1 MPEDHRLS
9 ISSSSSLSPDE
20 VARHTFGTV
29 RRGFDPGEVRTYLDY
44 VADALRVAAEREI
57 ELRHQVAE
65 AEHRAA
71 NPVLDEGTLTSALGQ
86 ETARVLQSAHDASH
100 DMVTKAEAGAARL
113 LTEAQDEIARAEG
126 RAEQALAERTAQAE
140 ASVTEYRQ
148 RTHDEAEAMM
158 AQARSECRE
167 MIEEAQALRSR
178 VLADLSKRRKVLHA
192 QIEQLRAGREHLAE
206 TVRGVR
212 RTVDGI
218 ADELFRAEDEA
229 RLAAEAAGR
238 EAIARPY
245 QGTPEEEAAM
255 LLAEGAGGP
264 GLADLETVVEDPPS
278 FGSDPAEAGEPLAPE
293 QEAFIAAE
301 IGVSEIVAEP
311 EEFTAGE
318 TGEHQAGAHE
328 IALETEPTAE
338 TEPIPGVGEEAAP
351 DSDGLPGEDVGQTGD
366 EQVGLVEAET
376 IAVPAPSVDELF
388 AKLRAEQGTD
398 HGDEAGSGT
407 EGEASAT
414 EAVGSPPEDPLVARR
429 DELVGPVITALSR
442 RLKRTLQ
449 DDQNDLLDRLRN
461 NGSTWSVELLPDEVE
476 HLDGYATAAL
486 PQLEQAA
493 NAGRLFVGDES
504 TGGPLSEHVVGVAH
518 DLATAIVG
526 PLRRRLIDDGLSSA
540 DESAV
545 AEQVGAAFRE
555 WKGERIERLAGDYV
569 IAGFSAGSV
578 AGSSQDIEWIAAA
591 APGSTP
597 CPDCDDNALN
607 GPQQA
612 GQEFPTGHRH
622 PPAHSGCRCLLAPSA
637 T

>member
-1 MPEDHRLS
+1 MPEDRRLS

-29 RRGFDPGEVRTYLDY
+29 RRGFDPAEVRSYLDY

-57 ELRHQVAE
+57 ELRHEVAE

-86 ETARVLQSAHDASH
+86 ETARVLQSAHNASH
-100 DMVTKAEAGAARL
+100 EMVAKAEGEAARL
-113 LTEAQDEIARAEG
+113 LREAQDEIGRSEA

-148 RTHDEAEAMM
+148 RTHDESEAML
-158 AQARSECRE
+158 AQARAECRE
-167 MIEEAQALRSR
+167 MIDEAQSLRSR

-245 QGTPEEEAAM
+245 EGTPEEEAAA
-255 LLAEGAGGP
+255 LLAAGAGEP
-264 GLADLETVVEDPPS
+264 PPPDLGVVVEDQPS
-278 FGSDPAEAGEPLAPE
+278 FGTDPGEVGEPLSSE
-293 QEAFIAAE
+293 QGAFIAAE
-301 IGVSEIVAEP
+301 IEVTEAVVAP
-311 EEFTAGE
+311 PA
-318 TGEHQAGAHE
+318 
-328 IALETEPTAE
+328 PTAE
-338 TEPIPGVGEEAAP
+338 TATVAAP
-351 DSDGLPGEDVGQTGD
+351 EAPTDEIGQAKPGDTDPGAHETGAAAAASEPVGD
-366 EQVGLVEAET
+366 DAA
-376 IAVPAPSVDELF
+376 AVPTPSVDELF
-388 AKLRAEQGTD
+388 AKIRAGRGSDTAD
-398 HGDEAGSGT
+398 GEADTANEEVRSGEPGEGAEKGGSGN
-407 EGEASAT
+407 
-414 EAVGSPPEDPLVARR
+414 PLVDRR
-429 DELVGPVITALSR
+429 DELVGPLITALSR

-461 NGSTWSVELLPDEVE
+461 NGSTWSNDLLTEEVE
-476 HLDGYATAAL
+476 HLDAYSTAAL
-486 PQLEQAA
+486 SQLEQAA
-493 NAGRLFVGDES
+493 GAGRMFVGDES
-504 TGGPLSEHVVGVAH
+504 EGGPLADHVVGVAH

-526 PLRRRLIDDGLSSA
+526 PLRRSLADTEQVADA

-545 AEQVGAAFRE
+545 TEHVGAAFRE

-578 AGSSQDIEWIAAA
+578 AGSTQDIEWIAAA

-607 GPQQA
+607 GPQPA
-612 GQEFPTGHRH
+612 GQDFPTGHRH
-622 PPAHSGCRCLLAPSA
+622 PPAHSGCRCLLVPAA

>member
-20 VARHTFGTV
+20 VARHTFGAV
-29 RRGFDPGEVRTYLDY
+29 RRGFDPGEVRTYLDH

-57 ELRHQVAE
+57 ELRHQLAE

-71 NPVLDEGTLTSALGQ
+71 NPVLDEATLTSALGQ
-86 ETARVLQSAHDASH
+86 ETARVLQSAHNASH
-100 DMVTKAEAGAARL
+100 EMVTKAEAEAGRL

-148 RTHDEAEAMM
+148 RTHDESEAMM
-158 AQARSECRE
+158 NQARSECRE

-245 QGTPEEEAAM
+245 QGTPEEEAAV

-264 GLADLETVVEDPPS
+264 GLADLGVGDDLPT
-278 FGSDPAEAGEPLAPE
+278 FGADPAEAGEPLAPE
-293 QEAFIAAE
+293 QESFIAAE
-301 IGVSEIVAEP
+301 IGASEIIAAP
-311 EEFTAGE
+311 ERFTAE
-318 TGEHQAGAHE
+318 VTGGHPEAVELE
-328 IALETEPTAE
+328 IPLAREPTAE
-338 TEPIPGVGEEAAP
+338 TEPIAVVGEETPP
-351 DSDGLPGEDVGQTGD
+351 DTESSPGGD
-366 EQVGLVEAET
+366 ET
-376 IAVPAPSVDELF
+376 AVVPTPSVDELF
-388 AKLRAEQGTD
+388 AKLRAER
-398 HGDEAGSGT
+398 GDDDDAPSET
-407 EGEASAT
+407 EGEASAS
-414 EAVGSPPEDPLVARR
+414 EPVGSGNPLVDRR

-461 NGSTWSVELLPDEVE
+461 NGSVWSVDLLPDEVE
-476 HLDGYATAAL
+476 QLDGYATAAL

-504 TGGPLSEHVVGVAH
+504 KGGPLSEHVVGVAH

-526 PLRRRLIDDGLSSA
+526 PLRRRLIDDGSSSS

-545 AEQVGAAFRE
+545 AEHVGAAFRE

-578 AGSSQDIEWIAAA
+578 AGSSQDIEWIAAS
-591 APGSTP
+591 APGSNP

-607 GPQQA
+607 GPQPA

-622 PPAHSGCRCLLAPSA
+622 PPAHSGCRCLLAPAA

>member
-1 MPEDHRLS
+1 MPEDRRLS

-29 RRGFDPGEVRTYLDY
+29 RRGFDPAEVRSYLDY

-57 ELRHQVAE
+57 ELRHEVAE

-86 ETARVLQSAHDASH
+86 ETARVLQSAHNASH
-100 DMVTKAEAGAARL
+100 EMVAKAEGEVARL
-113 LTEAQDEIARAEG
+113 LSEAQDEIGRSEA

-140 ASVTEYRQ
+140 SSVTEYRQ
-148 RTHDEAEAMM
+148 RTHDESEAML
-158 AQARSECRE
+158 AQARAECRE
-167 MIEEAQALRSR
+167 MIDEAQTLRSR

-245 QGTPEEEAAM
+245 EGTPEEEAAA
-255 LLAEGAGGP
+255 LLAAGAGEP
-264 GLADLETVVEDPPS
+264 APPNLGLVVEDQPT
-278 FGSDPAEAGEPLAPE
+278 FGADPGEVGEPLSSE
-293 QEAFIAAE
+293 QGAFIAAE
-301 IGVSEIVAEP
+301 IEVTETVAAP
-311 EEFTAGE
+311 EASTP
-318 TGEHQAGAHE
+318 
-328 IALETEPTAE
+328 ETET
-338 TEPIPGVGEEAAP
+338 VAAP
-351 DSDGLPGEDVGQTGD
+351 EGPTEAIGQATPSGTVDDGADETAAAPAASQSVSDDPT
-366 EQVGLVEAET
+366 
-376 IAVPAPSVDELF
+376 PSVDELF
-388 AKLRAEQGTD
+388 AKIRAGRDTD
-398 HGDEAGSGT
+398 GADDQVHSDEPSG
-407 EGEASAT
+407 EGE
-414 EAVGSPPEDPLVARR
+414 EPGRGNPLVDRR
-429 DELVGPVITALSR
+429 DELVGPLVTALSR

-461 NGSTWSVELLPDEVE
+461 NGSKWSNDLLPNEVE
-476 HLDGYATAAL
+476 HLDAYSTAAL
-486 PQLEQAA
+486 SQLEQAA
-493 NAGRLFVGDES
+493 GAGRMFVGDES
-504 TGGPLSEHVVGVAH
+504 EGGPLADHVVGVAH

-526 PLRRRLIDDGLSSA
+526 PLRRSLADTEQVADA
-540 DESAV
+540 DETAV
-545 AEQVGAAFRE
+545 TEHVGAAFRE

-607 GPQQA
+607 GPQPA
-612 GQEFPTGHRH
+612 GQDFPTGHRH
-622 PPAHSGCRCLLAPSA
+622 PPAHSGCRCLLVPAA